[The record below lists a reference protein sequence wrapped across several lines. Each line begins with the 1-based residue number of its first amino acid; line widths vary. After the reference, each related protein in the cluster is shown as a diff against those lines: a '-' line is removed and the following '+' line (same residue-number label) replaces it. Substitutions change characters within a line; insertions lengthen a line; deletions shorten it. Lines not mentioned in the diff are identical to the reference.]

1 MVARAFRRIGAAA
14 LLLLAALAAMP
25 AQAESQYG
33 TPAWAL
39 RDLVLHQ
46 GPGGAYHVVGAIPD
60 SSRITVLRCA
70 PRWCLV
76 TFAGHKQHHKYAAT
90 GWTSRDHVGFGQKP
104 LPPFSGPRLNYGS
117 GGPGRVCFYEG
128 THFSGPGV
136 CYESG
141 QVIHD
146 LLLYGLDDRYA
157 SVSVEGDVSAAV
169 CRDRNFQSYCTR
181 IIKSE
186 PVLNRYLL
194 RNVSSIRV
202 Y

>member
-1 MVARAFRRIGAAA
+1 MIARFLRSFAIAAVLAFT
-14 LLLLAALAAMP
+14 ALAVP
-25 AQAESQYG
+25 AHAESEYG

-39 RDLVLHQ
+39 SDLTLRQ
-46 GPGGAYHVVGAIPD
+46 GPGGAYLVVGAIPD
-60 SSRITVLRCA
+60 EARITVLRCA

-76 TFAGHKQHHKYAAT
+76 AKGHAQ
-90 GWTSRDHVGFGQKP
+90 GWTSRDHVGFGQAP

-128 THFSGPGV
+128 THFTGAYVCHGSGFV
-136 CYESG
+136 A
-141 QVIHD
+141 HD
-146 LLLYGLDDRYA
+146 LLLYGRDDRYA
-157 SVSVEGDVSAAV
+157 SVSVEGDVSVAV

-181 IIKSE
+181 IVVSE
-186 PVLNRYLL
+186 PVLGEYLL